1 MRQYTSQTA
10 RQSLRRWIIAVAL
23 LGVAGIIIWQLWPSG
38 NGKDKGKGGPDGK
51 PVVKAAG
58 AGDGH
63 AAAGKLV
70 DAGRPASTQRA
81 AMDNLIRMD
90 DLSPAAA
97 LEAVKKG
104 TSLLAEKKVAEGR
117 AALSEALLS
126 GTLPALSAENV
137 RKTLADL
144 SDKMLMSA
152 EIFDGDPYTYQ
163 YTCKSGDVL
172 VKVERTEKLHVP
184 IEAILKINHIA
195 DAGKIRSGQTIK
207 LIRGP
212 FHAVVDKS
220 AFTMDLYLHREGCA
234 PAFVRRL
241 RVGLGKNGSTPLGLW
256 RVKLG
261 TKQPRANWFP
271 PPNAPERRSIRWGEP
286 GYPLGTKGYW
296 IGLEGTDDVTR
307 SHTGYGIH
315 GTNDPTSIG
324 KSESLGCIRLADPDI
339 ELVFSLLYESWS
351 TVKVRS

>member
-1 MRQYTSQTA
+1 
-10 RQSLRRWIIAVAL
+10 VAL
-23 LGVAGIIIWQLWPSG
+23 LGVAGIIIWQLWPAG
-38 NGKDKGKGGPDGK
+38 NGKDKGKAGQD
-51 PVVKAAG
+51 VKGIAKAPG
-58 AGDGH
+58 AG
-63 AAAGKLV
+63 GKAT
-70 DAGRPASTQRA
+70 DANTAGRPATTQKA
-81 AMDNLIRMD
+81 PAGDNVIRMQ
-90 DLSPAAA
+90 DLTPAAA
-97 LEAVKKG
+97 LEAVKTG
-104 TSLLAEKKVAEGR
+104 NSLLAAKKVAEGR

-126 GTLPALSAENV
+126 GTLPPASAENV

-144 SDKMLMSA
+144 SDKMLLSA
-152 EIFDGDPYTYQ
+152 EIFDGDPYTYP
-163 YTCKSGDVL
+163 YTCKTGDVL
-172 VKVERTEKLHVP
+172 VRVERTEKLHVP
-184 IEAILKINHIA
+184 IEAILRINHIA
-195 DAGKIRSGQTIK
+195 DAGKIRAGQTIK

-212 FHAVVDKS
+212 FHAIVDKG

-234 PAFVRRL
+234 PAFVKRL

-271 PPNAPERRSIRWGEP
+271 PPNAEQHRSIRWGEV
-286 GYPLGTKGYW
+286 GYPLGAKGYW
-296 IGLEGTDDVTR
+296 IGLEGTDDATR